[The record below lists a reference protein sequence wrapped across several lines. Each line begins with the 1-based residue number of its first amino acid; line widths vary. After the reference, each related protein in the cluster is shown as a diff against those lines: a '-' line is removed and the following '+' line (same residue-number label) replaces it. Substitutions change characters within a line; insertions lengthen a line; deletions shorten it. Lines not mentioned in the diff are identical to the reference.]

1 MENTKKNIISGTNIL
16 IADDMPENI
25 MLLGKILQMEKANV
39 LVAQNGLQ
47 AVNTAKRDLPD
58 LILLDI
64 NMPEMDG
71 FEAARLINQN
81 ENTAHIPI
89 IFLTAMSEVSDVVK
103 GFDFGGVDYVTK
115 PFDKKIL
122 LSRIKTHLD
131 LKFSKEKLEK
141 ANKQKIAF
149 FSLLAHD
156 LRSPLSG
163 VMGVIDILNSEYEE
177 LSEEE
182 KVEIIR
188 EVKLSIGRQFAF
200 LSNLLKWGTVQFGSN
215 NIEKSIFDLKTT
227 FQNAIDVFKLNTD
240 KKNIQ
245 ISFFLDDTELN
256 FYGQKDMIYSV
267 IHNLINNA
275 IKYCNQN
282 GNIYIKGRSTETGVL
297 ISVEDDGIG
306 MSEKIA
312 SDLFILG
319 KNRSRNGT
327 NGEKGTGLG
336 LLLCEEIIKK
346 HGGKIWAESEV
357 GKGSKFYFT
366 LINKES

>member
-1 MENTKKNIISGTNIL
+1 MDKTKKNIISGSNIL

-25 MLLGKILQMEKANV
+25 MLLGKILQTEKANV

-58 LILLDI
+58 MILMDV

-71 FEAARLINQN
+71 FDATKLINEN
-81 ENTAHIPI
+81 EETKHIPI

-141 ANKQKIAF
+141 ANKEKIAF

-163 VMGVIDILNSEYEE
+163 VMGVINILNDEFDD
-177 LSEEE
+177 LSNQ
-182 KVEIIR
+182 EII
-188 EVKLSIGRQFAF
+188 EIIEIIKFSVDKQFAF
-200 LSNLLKWGTVQFGSN
+200 LTNLLEWGTIQFGN
-215 NIEKSIFDLKTT
+215 KKIEKSNFNLKTT
-227 FQNAIDVFKLNTD
+227 FQKSIDVLKLNSE
-240 KKNIQ
+240 KKNIETSY
-245 ISFFLDDTELN
+245 ILDDVELN
-256 FYGQKDMIYSV
+256 VYGQKDMIYSV
-267 IHNLINNA
+267 IHNLVNNA
-275 IKYCNQN
+275 IKFSNQY
-282 GNIYIKGRSTETGVL
+282 GNILIKGESTEDGVL

-312 SDLFILG
+312 GDLFVLD
-319 KNRSRNGT
+319 KSRSRNGT

-336 LLLCEEIIKK
+336 LLLCEEIVKK
-346 HGGKIWAESEV
+346 HGGKIWVESEV

-366 LINKES
+366 LMNKES